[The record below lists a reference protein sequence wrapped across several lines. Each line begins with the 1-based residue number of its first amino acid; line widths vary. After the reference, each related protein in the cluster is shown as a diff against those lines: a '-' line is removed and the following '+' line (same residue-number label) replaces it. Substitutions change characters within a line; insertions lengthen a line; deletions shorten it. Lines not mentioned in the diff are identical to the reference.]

1 MGAAAGPMIQLGMGV
16 VSAGV
21 SASAGSKAK
30 AGLYEHASLIEEFGE
45 VDATNVE
52 EFGALQVAYQKAQAG
67 YKHDFAIKSSRLEDK
82 KVDLFEQGV
91 KKDIRDEKRA
101 ARDRMMMR
109 TKSILDT
116 LSTQT
121 AARTAQGIVA
131 FEGSPLHMQRVDF
144 LEYEADKA
152 IDRGDTAER
161 VVDLKFFGGERAKL
175 MRERNSLLRDIAG
188 VELGSAMASAGLTEG
203 AYEMQAGSMRR
214 SYALEAGSYR
224 IQGQSAKRQSYMS
237 GMNSLFTGINR
248 YQSLGGTFGQS

>member
-1 MGAAAGPMIQLGMGV
+1 MGAAAGPAMQLGMGA
-16 VSAGV
+16 VSAAM

-45 VDATNVE
+45 EDATNTE
-52 EFGALQVAYQKAQAG
+52 EFGALQVAHQKAQAG

-121 AARTAQGIVA
+121 AARSAQGIVA
-131 FEGSPLHMQRVDF
+131 FEGSALHMQRVDF

-161 VVDLKFFGGERAKL
+161 IVDLKFFGGERAKL
-175 MRERNSLLRDIAG
+175 MRQRNSLLRDIAG
-188 VELGSAMASAGLTEG
+188 VELGSAMASADISES

-214 SYALEAGSYR
+214 AYTLEAGSYR
-224 IQGQSAKRQSYMS
+224 IQGQSAQRQGMMS
-237 GMNSLFTGINR
+237 GMNSLFSGVNR
-248 YQSLGGTFGQS
+248 YQSLGGTFGKG

>member
-1 MGAAAGPMIQLGMGV
+1 MGAAAASPAMSLGMSA
-16 VSAGV
+16 VSGIM

-45 VDATNVE
+45 EDATNVE
-52 EFGALQVAYQKAQAG
+52 EFGALQVAYQQEQAA

-116 LSTQT
+116 LSNQT
-121 AARTAQGIVA
+121 AARAAQGIVA
-131 FEGSPLHMQRVDF
+131 FDGSPLHMQRVDF

-161 VVDLKFFGGERAKL
+161 IVDLKFFGGERAKL
-175 MRERNSLLRDIAG
+175 MRERNSLMREIAG
-188 VELGSAMASAGLTEG
+188 VELASALSSASLTET
-203 AYEMQAGSMRR
+203 AYEMQASSMRR
-214 SYALEAGSYR
+214 SYALEADSYR
-224 IQGQSAKRQSYMS
+224 IQGRSAQRQGFMS
-237 GMNSLFTGINR
+237 GMNTLFSGINR
-248 YQSLGGTFGQS
+248 YQSLTG